1 MPSVYCSR
9 RVIFSIQKLFIGVGH
24 FKDFTEAIAPCIYRP
39 ATSPP
44 LRIILE
50 IQSHGNVQIQ
60 LIHFTCR
67 TLFAL
72 MEAASLHL
80 PFLLLMDTLRSR
92 LIVCSDN
99 NPAVISVPPFFGLF
113 LSTHNCWISF
123 NFTSLLNC
131 DCTNLHLYQ
140 QCRKVP
146 IPQNMNNASLWVVK
160 F

>member
-9 RVIFSIQKLFIGVGH
+9 RVIFSIQKLCIGVGH

-113 LSTHNCWISF
+113 L
-123 NFTSLLNC
+123 
-131 DCTNLHLYQ
+131 
-140 QCRKVP
+140 
-146 IPQNMNNASLWVVK
+146 
-160 F
+160 